1 MLAMGANDNAGR
13 LTPSGVSARIAS
25 MLAPPEGECTPAQTK
40 TPGQSRA
47 SCIDLINERGK

>member
-25 MLAPPEGECTPAQTK
+25 MLAPTGGSALPHKQKRPAKAGRLVLT
-40 TPGQSRA
+40 
-47 SCIDLINERGK
+47 